1 MKENIDIKNLNDLI
15 NLCHLK
21 KELKLKYELETNVDL
36 VSFEYGRIEI
46 SFNEKLDKEFIKLL
60 TSKLLEWT
68 NTRWLMILLKEKG
81 KKSFKDIKLETK
93 KDLIDTAKKT
103 ETFKKIMKLF

>member
-1 MKENIDIKNLNDLI
+1 MNLF
-15 NLCHLK
+15 
-21 KELKLKYELETNVDL
+21 
-36 VSFEYGRIEI
+36 SFEYGRIEI

-68 NTRWLMILLKEKG
+68 NDKWLISFTKEKG

-103 ETFKKIMKLF
+103 ETFKKIMENFSDAELVEIEKKND